1 MRIIP
6 ILGGT
11 KIPSSK
17 EDFIEFVIGG
27 KGILFASNFS
37 DISAI
42 FLVNC
47 SSISAISVKYD
58 WM

>member
-1 MRIIP
+1 MRSIP

-17 EDFIEFVIGG
+17 EDFIEFIIGG
-27 KGILFASNFS
+27 NGILFASNFR

-47 SSISAISVKYD
+47 SSISVISVMYD
-58 WM
+58 